1 MKQVTRSLP
10 VVTGITF
17 VVLLF
22 STGWQRLQAQV
33 PAITNFTPTTGTV
46 GTPVTIT
53 GSNFSNLQ
61 TLTIGG
67 VNAVPVSN
75 DGTTL
80 VAIVM
85 PGATAGSVVVGN
97 ADGTATAGDPFTLQA
112 SGSTF
117 TQQNNKLVGA
127 GNVGNGQQGHSVSIS
142 ADGNTA
148 IVGAPSDN
156 SNQGAAWIFTRTG
169 TVWAQEAKLAGTGAT
184 GAAKQGYSVAI
195 SADGNTVLMG
205 GVEDNSGMGATW
217 VFNRN
222 AGVWSQQG
230 SKLVGTGGGA
240 TSWQGCSVALS
251 ADGNTAVVGGYQSGG
266 NQGGTWVFTR
276 NAGVWT
282 QQGSKL
288 FGTGAVMNTAG
299 QGYSV
304 AISGDGNTILTGGYM
319 DGWAYGT
326 AIGAA
331 WVFTRAAGVWT
342 QQGAKLT
349 GAGYVAGNVAQ
360 GSAVALSADGNTALI
375 GGYSD
380 NNNKG
385 AAWVFTRSA
394 GVWAQQGGK
403 LVGTITGLSNPQQG
417 YSVSLSADGNT
428 ALVGGWQDAN
438 VIGGGMWVFK
448 RSGGNWAQ
456 AGSRLNGYGNTTAA
470 YQGRSVAVSADGST
484 AIMGGH
490 YDAFSVGAA
499 WIFTTD
505 PVALPLYWLSV
516 DAQVIQ
522 KKEVKISWSTTEEV
536 NTSHFEIQ
544 RSSANEQYKTIGT
557 VQAAGQSNTVNT
569 YTLTDKNI
577 FTEGTYYYRIKQV
590 DLDGKFS
597 YSPVKTVR
605 LNAAQ
610 ESATWQVYPNPVKR
624 GEPVNIT
631 AIGGG
636 IQPGEVIGVQL
647 TNAAGQ
653 TIARVKDALSNVAK
667 PISDRISALTSGVYT
682 MIIMHKGERKA
693 LQFII
698 Q

>member
-1 MKQVTRSLP
+1 MKQITRSLP
-10 VVTGITF
+10 VVTGIMF
-17 VVLLF
+17 AFLLF
-22 STGWQRLQAQV
+22 STGWQALQAQA
-33 PAITNFTPTTGTV
+33 PAISNFTPTTGTV

-53 GSNFSNLQ
+53 GSNLSNLQ

-75 DGTTL
+75 DGSTL

-85 PGATAGSVVVGN
+85 PGAATGSVIAGN
-97 ADGTATAGDPFTLQA
+97 ADGTATAGGPFTLQA

-117 TQQNNKLVGA
+117 TQQNNKLVGT
-127 GNVGNGQQGHSVSIS
+127 GNVGSGQQGHSVSIS

-148 IVGAPSDN
+148 IVGAPYEN
-156 SNQGAAWIFTRTG
+156 SSQGAAWIFIRNGSAWTQQARLVG
-169 TVWAQEAKLAGTGAT
+169 SGAT
-184 GAAKQGYSVAI
+184 GAALQGYSVAI

-205 GVEDNSGMGATW
+205 GVEDNSAMGATW
-217 VFNRN
+217 VFTRIG
-222 AGVWSQQG
+222 GVWVQQG
-230 SKLVGTGGGA
+230 NKLVGTGGGA
-240 TSWQGCSVALS
+240 TAWQGCSVALS
-251 ADGNTAVVGGYQSGG
+251 ADGNTATVGGYQSGS

-319 DGWAYGT
+319 DGWAFGT
-326 AIGAA
+326 ATGAA
-331 WVFTRAAGVWT
+331 WVFTRTGGVWT
-342 QQGAKLT
+342 QQGSKLV

-380 NNNKG
+380 DNKKG

-394 GVWAQQGGK
+394 GVWTQQGSK
-403 LVGTITGLSNPQQG
+403 LVGTGGSAISEQG

-456 AGSRLNGYGNTTAA
+456 AGSRLNGSGNTTAA
-470 YQGRSVAVSADGST
+470 YQGRSIALSADGST
-484 AIMGGH
+484 AIMGGTL
-490 YDAFSVGAA
+490 DAFSVGAA
-499 WIFTTD
+499 WVFTTD

-522 KKEVKISWSTTEEV
+522 KKEVKISWSTTAEV
-536 NTSHFEIQ
+536 NTSHFDIE
-544 RSSANEQYKTIGT
+544 RSTANEQYKTVGS
-557 VQAAGQSNTVNT
+557 VQATGQSNTVNR
-569 YTLTDKNI
+569 YSLTDKNI

-590 DLDGKFS
+590 DLDGKFA

-605 LNAAQ
+605 LNTDDDG
-610 ESATWQVYPNPVKR
+610 ATWQVYPNPVKR

-636 IQPGEVIGVQL
+636 IQPDEVIQVQL
-647 TNAAGQ
+647 SNAAGQ

-667 PISDRISALTSGVYT
+667 PISDRLSALTSGVYT
-682 MIIMHKGERKA
+682 MIIMHKGEKKA